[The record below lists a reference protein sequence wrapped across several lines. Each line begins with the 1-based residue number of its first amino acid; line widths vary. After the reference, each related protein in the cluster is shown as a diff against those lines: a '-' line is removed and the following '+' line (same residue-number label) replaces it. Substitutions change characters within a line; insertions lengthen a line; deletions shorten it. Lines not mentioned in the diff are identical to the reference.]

1 MARKAARDAKK
12 APGWARILVA
22 TDFSPDSVRAAEVA
36 AQLASKLGAE
46 IVLVHADEPLLEAA
60 RSNEHARR
68 RQAANTELE
77 RTTRALEAEGLRAR
91 WLLRIGP
98 PAREIV
104 DVAAKENAR
113 LVVIG
118 TRGRSAA
125 ISALLGGVAY
135 DVVRKAPC
143 PVVTVRAAAPARRRP
158 AATRARTTRKTRRR

>member
-1 MARKAARDAKK
+1 MARKAARDGKK
-12 APGWARILVA
+12 ASEWARILVA
-22 TDFSPDSVRAAEVA
+22 TDFSPDSVRATEVA

-46 IVLVHADEPLLEAA
+46 IILVHADEPLVEAA

-68 RQAANTELE
+68 RRISNTELE
-77 RTTRALEAEGLRAR
+77 RVTRALEADGLRAR
-91 WLLRIGP
+91 WLLRVGP

-104 DVAAKENAR
+104 DAAAKEDVQ

-118 TRGRSAA
+118 TRGYSAA

-143 PVVTVRAAAPARRRP
+143 AVVTVRATKPTRRKP
-158 AATRARTTRKTRRR
+158 AAARSRTTRRTRPR